1 MDRLYSTIDLPL
13 RTSTTI
19 TTNIMM
25 MNTTNTTN
33 TTTPVR
39 GLFPRTRF
47 SLQTTSR
54 IRGPVSVKSG
64 TSDLSSFRTGLSQ
77 HLEQSITTKTFAAS
91 DGAGAAGDASV
102 GAGGDLIEVALEEY
116 ETTVAELSSEGRIL
130 VMDFYTQWCGPC
142 KLMKPTLVEW
152 SESMA
157 AQGVSFRSF
166 EASKKNAPIGKALSI
181 KSVPTLIVYKDGSE
195 VARVVGNKLPAL
207 KEAIEAAL

>member
-1 MDRLYSTIDLPL
+1 
-13 RTSTTI
+13 
-19 TTNIMM
+19 
-25 MNTTNTTN
+25 
-33 TTTPVR
+33 
-39 GLFPRTRF
+39 
-47 SLQTTSR
+47 
-54 IRGPVSVKSG
+54 
-64 TSDLSSFRTGLSQ
+64 
-77 HLEQSITTKTFAAS
+77 
-91 DGAGAAGDASV
+91 
-102 GAGGDLIEVALEEY
+102 
-116 ETTVAELSSEGRIL
+116 
-130 VMDFYTQWCGPC
+130 MDFYTQWCGPC